1 MTASE
6 TTDRPPHYVFIAH
19 VKDIEE
25 ADGACLAVQ
34 MENHTIALF
43 LYNSKVYAIDNRCP
57 HMGFPLSRGTVK
69 NGVLTCHWHHARF
82 DLMNGGTFDQWAGDV
97 SSFPVQIRN
106 ENKEVWLDISH
117 SSIDPKLYYPM
128 LLQNGLRQNISL
140 MIAKA
145 VIAMVSGDSPSR
157 KENKKEGQPPRSY
170 SDGLIKAFQ
179 AGLEFGAHFK
189 QSGWG
194 QGLTIHT
201 CMMNII
207 PYLESAECK
216 AHALYHGLSAVAQD
230 CASVPPRFEI
240 TPLPQP
246 WPELSTLK
254 GWFRQFIES
263 RDAQGAERC
272 IVTAVRLV
280 SAAGADGESR
290 SQKLSDI
297 LFAAATDHRFLDVG
311 HTLDFTNKALEAL
324 DIVGWDN
331 DDVVES
337 VLSSLVVGYAT
348 AERMEESNSWRH
360 PIDLV
365 AIVEKAFKKLQIT
378 LENAAGKIKRKKWD
392 DVSRDNLV
400 AELLGGGGGDI
411 SGGGS
416 GWDGDNQPQS
426 IVDELLGA
434 LSQGA
439 SEVELSGAVAYAAAL
454 RIAQF
459 HTRNEFGDWD
469 AVLHT
474 FTFANAVNQGL
485 RRNATPELLRG
496 VFDAALRIYL
506 NRFLNVP
513 PAKIPKPKLT
523 VAIGKGKSSDN
534 NANNNVNSPEQAV
547 RTLLN
552 TLPDVLDKRQQTNQA
567 GQLVSDYLY
576 NGGSLD
582 LLLALLGSLLLR
594 EDRNFH
600 SIQMVDAA
608 FIQLSRLLPSIK
620 DNDDVDSEC
629 VNILVAAARYL
640 AAHSPTMRSQA
651 RTFQIGNQLY
661 HGKHLFE
668 EAEEYD
674 G

>member
-1 MTASE
+1 
-6 TTDRPPHYVFIAH
+6 
-19 VKDIEE
+19 
-25 ADGACLAVQ
+25 
-34 MENHTIALF
+34 
-43 LYNSKVYAIDNRCP
+43 
-57 HMGFPLSRGTVK
+57 
-69 NGVLTCHWHHARF
+69 
-82 DLMNGGTFDQWAGDV
+82 
-97 SSFPVQIRN
+97 
-106 ENKEVWLDISH
+106 
-117 SSIDPKLYYPM
+117 
-128 LLQNGLRQNISL
+128 
-140 MIAKA
+140 MI
-145 VIAMVSGDSPSR
+145 V
-157 KENKKEGQPPRSY
+157 
-170 SDGLIKAFQ
+170 
-179 AGLEFGAHFK
+179 
-189 QSGWG
+189 
-194 QGLTIHT
+194 
-201 CMMNII
+201 
-207 PYLESAECK
+207 
-216 AHALYHGLSAVAQD
+216 
-230 CASVPPRFEI
+230 PRFRLVLRSRLF
-240 TPLPQP
+240 PNLGQ
-246 WPELSTLK
+246 ELSTLK

-280 SAAGADGESR
+280 AAAGADDESR

-324 DIVGWDN
+324 DMVGWDN

-378 LENAAGKIKRKKWD
+378 LENAAGRIKRKKWD

-400 AELLGGGGGDI
+400 AELLGGGGSGDI
-411 SGGGS
+411 SGDGS
-416 GWDGDNQPQS
+416 GWDGNSQPQS
-426 IVDELLGA
+426 IVDELLDA

-496 VFDAALRIYL
+496 VFDAAMRIYL

-523 VAIGKGKSSDN
+523 VAFGKGKSSDN
-534 NANNNVNSPEQAV
+534 NDDNVNSPEQAA

-552 TLPDVLDKRQQTNQA
+552 ALPEVLDKQQQTNQA

-582 LLLALLGSLLLR
+582 LILASLGSLLLR

-608 FIQLSRLLPSIK
+608 FKQLSRLLPSIK
-620 DNDDVDSEC
+620 DEDDVDSEC

-668 EAEEYD
+668 EAEE
-674 G
+674 